1 MSEYKIEKKTIENR
15 AFSKKKD
22 PFFFDNFFML
32 ADLHIGMKL
41 GSEEWIENMRNY
53 FENFFYPLLK
63 SKKTDRSACILL
75 GDLSDDR
82 KSINLEANDL
92 MIDVVENIAKI
103 CPTIIINGNHDMYKK
118 SDNKITSLRSL
129 DHIPNTWVIK
139 SPTTLILKEVSEV
152 PIGYDDMS
160 EMTKTFAVLSF
171 IPYQGDME
179 KETKLCNQ
187 CKSSDYIFMHT
198 DIKNLRYDNGRDI
211 IKGVEIGNIH
221 GHIYSGH
228 IHKRQDTD
236 KVTYVGSP
244 YQLRRSDI
252 GNQKGIYQV
261 FMKENR
267 VKFYENHYSPIFQ
280 KIWLKDILDAPY
292 ADVLEICKNN
302 YTDILV
308 DGSESEFFNVARVYD
323 AIKACSPKRVQ
334 IKEVNKDGSYIDDD
348 DDGEYKEMTVNEII
362 FSLIDKMEITNEKKD
377 NLKALCTK
385 YQEIASTSD
394 IEE

>member
-1 MSEYKIEKKTIENR
+1 MST
-15 AFSKKKD
+15 KKKD
-22 PFFFDNFFML
+22 LFEYITQTRESSKKRDKFFFDDFFML

-41 GSEEWIENMRNY
+41 GNEEWIENMRNY

-63 SKKTDRSACILL
+63 EKKSKNSACIML

-103 CPTIIINGNHDMYKK
+103 CPVIIINGNHDMYKK

-129 DHIPNTWVIK
+129 NYIPNARIIKKPTKLTVIDQEAN
-139 SPTTLILKEVSEV
+139 TAFNL
-152 PIGYDDMS
+152 
-160 EMTKTFAVLSF
+160 AF

-179 KETKLCNQ
+179 KETKLCNE
-187 CKSSDYIFMHT
+187 CKQDDYIFMHT

-211 IKGVEIGNIH
+211 IKGVEIGDIH

-228 IHKRQDTD
+228 IHKRQDTE

-252 GNQKGIYQV
+252 GNQKGIYHV
-261 FMKENR
+261 FMKDNE
-267 VKFYENHYSPIFQ
+267 VKFYENLYSPIFQ
-280 KIWLKDILDAPY
+280 KIWLRDILDTPY
-292 ADVLEICKNN
+292 SEVLDICKNN

-334 IKEVNKDGSYIDDD
+334 IKEVNKDGSYVDDD
-348 DDGEYKEMTVNEII
+348 DDGEYKEMSVNEII
-362 FSLIDKMEITNEKKD
+362 FSLIDKMEITNDKKE
-377 NLKALCTK
+377 NLKSLCNK
-385 YQEIASTSD
+385 YQEIVTAND